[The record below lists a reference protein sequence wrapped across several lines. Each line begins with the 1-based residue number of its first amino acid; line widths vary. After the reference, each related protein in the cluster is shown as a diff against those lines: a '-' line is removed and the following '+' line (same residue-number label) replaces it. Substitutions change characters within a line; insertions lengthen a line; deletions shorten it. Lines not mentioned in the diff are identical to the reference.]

1 MEGTKLA
8 SHYRSYNS
16 QSILHFIFDYCC
28 GIVAVLVG
36 YCGNFSGCLFDKGFF
51 NGIIDPG
58 EKQPALCRKL
68 LPIKSLAGAANRDE
82 RGRAVDFLGKRFRY
96 KCQVADSHPVSDHL
110 DDQLAGGELSQED

>member
-1 MEGTKLA
+1 MWKG
-8 SHYRSYNS
+8 RSLLRTTGRITPN
-16 QSILHFIFDYCC
+16 QSCTLYLI
-28 GIVAVLVG
+28 IVAVLVG

-58 EKQPALCRKL
+58 EKQTALCRKL